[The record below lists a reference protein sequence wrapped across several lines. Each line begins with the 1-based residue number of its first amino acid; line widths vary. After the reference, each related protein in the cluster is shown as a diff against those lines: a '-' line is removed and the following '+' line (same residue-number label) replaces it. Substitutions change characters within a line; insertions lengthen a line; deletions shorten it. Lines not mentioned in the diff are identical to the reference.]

1 MADLQSEVELK
12 EAQTRNLK
20 DAIAV
25 RAAVCSIKNA
35 TLDPALERL
44 RVAFKVAK
52 VGDAVL
58 DATVASAIGTPDAAA
73 VKAVQDAWK
82 AGAETSA
89 LLAEK
94 IQQLSEVIL

>member
-1 MADLQSEVELK
+1 MADLQVEVALK
-12 EAQTRNLK
+12 EAQARNLK
-20 DAIAV
+20 DAIAI
-25 RAAVCSIKNA
+25 RSAVCSIKNS

-44 RVAFKVAK
+44 RVAFNAAK
-52 VGDAVL
+52 VGEIVL

-94 IQQLSEVIL
+94 IQSVSEVIL